1 MDIRKMKA
9 AVIDALEEI
18 KAKNI
23 VMLNVSKLTSLFDYL
38 VVASGDS
45 NRQTR
50 ALADNVKERLKKAGA
65 TIYGTEG
72 EESGDWVLVDLGDI
86 VVHAMLPAVRDYY
99 SLEDL
104 WREGKLELPKPE
116 ARKTAS
122 GKATPAKTEKST
134 PKAAG
139 AGAKRKIGSKAK
151 TGSKAKAGTKVK
163 VGTKVKPATK
173 LKPGTKVKPASRI
186 KTAGKTKAGT
196 TGKSGTKVKVGTK
209 AKAGS
214 RTKTGTKVKTGSRVK
229 AGSGT
234 GATARSKATTAT
246 SRRKKAV

>member
-23 VMLNVSKLTSLFDYL
+23 VVLNVSKLTSLFDYL

-65 TIYGTEG
+65 TVYGTEG
-72 EESGDWVLVDLGDI
+72 EETGDWVLVDLGDI
-86 VVHAMLPAVRDYY
+86 VVHAMLPAIRDYY
-99 SLEDL
+99 RLEDL
-104 WREGKLELPKPE
+104 WREGKLELPKPV
-116 ARKTAS
+116 ARKNAS
-122 GKATPAKTEKST
+122 AKAKPAMTEKST
-134 PKAAG
+134 ARAAKTG
-139 AGAKRKIGSKAK
+139 AGAKPKTGTKDKIGSRAK
-151 TGSKAKAGTKVK
+151 TGTRVKAGTRVKIAGKTKGGTTVKAGTK
-163 VGTKVKPATK
+163 
-173 LKPGTKVKPASRI
+173 I
-186 KTAGKTKAGT
+186 KTGT
-196 TGKSGTKVKVGTK
+196 RV
-209 AKAGS
+209 KAGS
-214 RTKTGTKVKTGSRVK
+214 RVKTGTMIKTGFRVKTSSRVK

-234 GATARSKATTAT
+234 AATARTKSATAT